1 MGQNSNRK
9 AHPDTNF
16 FIGQTH
22 PKAWGDQNY
31 FLFSVHVKGIE
42 LIMSKVSD
50 DVLEL
55 SSRLLASSLLYAKF
69 LAKT

>member
-1 MGQNSNRK
+1 MVDNLKDETEFEQEGAPGYK
-9 AHPDTNF
+9 LFHW
-16 FIGQTH
+16 TH

-42 LIMSKVSD
+42 LIKSKVSE

-55 SSRLLASSLLYAKF
+55 SSRLLASSLL
-69 LAKT
+69 